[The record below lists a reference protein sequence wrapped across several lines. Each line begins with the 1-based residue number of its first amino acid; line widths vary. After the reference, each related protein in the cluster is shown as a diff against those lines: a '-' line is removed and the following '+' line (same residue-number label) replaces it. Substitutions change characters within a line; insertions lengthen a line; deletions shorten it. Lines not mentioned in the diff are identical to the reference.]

1 MRLFFAPQDAQ
12 VRQSSFTAH
21 GAALLRRYIWF
32 TSPAG
37 DKTCCAE
44 PAWVVALA
52 LCHGSDEL
60 RDSTGTLTAPLVFE
74 QLQSE
79 QYTGRDTGATSVGV
93 LGKPLGIMAI
103 NGSN

>member
-1 MRLFFAPQDAQ
+1 VRFFLPQDAQ
-12 VRQSSFTAH
+12 VQQSSFAAH
-21 GAALLRRYIWF
+21 GAVLLRRYIWF
-32 TSPAG
+32 TSPFG
-37 DKTCCAE
+37 NRTCGPESEA
-44 PAWVVALA
+44 VVALA
-52 LCHGSDEL
+52 LCHWHSEL
-60 RDSTGTLTAPLVFE
+60 WNNTGTLTTKLVFE